1 MRYSNFKLCVLSLL
15 ALGCSHSSTERYK
28 HETEVFNRYLKTTRF
43 TVNANKSYLFICTPG
58 SACVGC
64 DEHLYNIFC
73 GTKSENILLL
83 TSSRES
89 IFDTSPSLKSR
100 IYFDST
106 GKLDRIN
113 LPIRNASIIFYEN
126 GRIKDIASVNANA
139 LDSIDYKYNAWLKH
153 IKSAGI

>member
-1 MRYSNFKLCVLSLL
+1 MSVAFYLCRKVFWLGTILIFNLKKTHPNMRYSNFKLCLLSLL

-73 GTKSENILLL
+73 G
-83 TSSRES
+83 
-89 IFDTSPSLKSR
+89 
-100 IYFDST
+100 
-106 GKLDRIN
+106 
-113 LPIRNASIIFYEN
+113 
-126 GRIKDIASVNANA
+126 
-139 LDSIDYKYNAWLKH
+139 
-153 IKSAGI
+153 